1 MKKLVSF
8 AIPCYNSAQTI
19 LPVIN
24 EIEEEMSKTE
34 QFDYEIVTAVDG
46 SPDNVYDVLTAIANY
61 NDKVKVVNLAK
72 NFGQANARMAT
83 LRYTKGDYIVCMDDD
98 GQCPVNHILE
108 MLQPLEEG
116 YDIAIADYPKKKQ
129 SAFKNIGS
137 NFNKLTARVLLD
149 VPKEFRFSNFFVMKR
164 FLTNQVLEY
173 TNPYPYMEGL
183 ISQSTRNI
191 AYVPMEERERIS
203 GDTGY
208 TLKKLV
214 GLWLNGLTAFSVK
227 PLRIS
232 SVVGMICAILGFIF
246 GIVTVI
252 RKLVI
257 PDISVGWS
265 STVSIMLFM
274 GGLLMLMLG
283 MVGEY
288 IGRIYISINNAPQ
301 YVVRQ
306 TLNVEDSTKSKLS

>member
-8 AIPCYNSAQTI
+8 AIPCYNSSQTI
-19 LPVIN
+19 LQVIN
-24 EIEEEMSKTE
+24 EIEARMSETE
-34 QFDYEIVTAVDG
+34 VFDYEIVTAVDG
-46 SPDNVYDVLTAIANY
+46 SPDNVYDVLSAIANY

-83 LRYTKGDYIVCMDDD
+83 IKFAQGDYIVCMDDD
-98 GQCPVNHILE
+98 GQCPVNYIFDL
-108 MLQPLEEG
+108 LQPLEEG
-116 YDIAIADYPKKKQ
+116 YDIAIADYPRKKQ
-129 SAFKNIGS
+129 SVLKNFGS
-137 NFNKLTARVLLD
+137 DINKFTSRILLD
-149 VPKEFRFSNFFVMKR
+149 VPKDFRFSNFFAMKK
-164 FLTNQVLEY
+164 FLANQILKY
-173 TNPYPYMEGL
+173 DNPYPYMEGL
-183 ISQSTRNI
+183 VSQSTRNI
-191 AYVPMEERERIS
+191 SYVPMEERERIS
-203 GDTGY
+203 GNTGY

-232 SVVGMICAILGFIF
+232 SVVGMICAFIGFIF

-265 STVSIMLFM
+265 SIVSIMLFM

-288 IGRIYISINNAPQ
+288 IGRIYISMNNAPQ

-306 TLNVEDSTKSKLS
+306 TINIKDETKS

>member
-1 MKKLVSF
+1 
-8 AIPCYNSAQTI
+8 
-19 LPVIN
+19 
-24 EIEEEMSKTE
+24 MSETE
-34 QFDYEIVTAVDG
+34 VFDYEIVTAVDG
-46 SPDNVYDVLTAIANY
+46 SPDNVYDVLSAIANY

-83 LRYTKGDYIVCMDDD
+83 IKFAQGDYIVCMDDD
-98 GQCPVNHILE
+98 GQCPVNYIFDL
-108 MLQPLEEG
+108 LQPLEEG
-116 YDIAIADYPKKKQ
+116 YDIAIADYPRKKQ
-129 SAFKNIGS
+129 SVLKNFGS
-137 NFNKLTARVLLD
+137 DINKFTSRILLD
-149 VPKEFRFSNFFVMKR
+149 VPKDFRFSNFFAMKK
-164 FLTNQVLEY
+164 FLANQILKY
-173 TNPYPYMEGL
+173 DNPYPYMEGL
-183 ISQSTRNI
+183 VSQSTRNI
-191 AYVPMEERERIS
+191 SYVPMEERERIS
-203 GDTGY
+203 GNTGY

-232 SVVGMICAILGFIF
+232 SVVGMICAFIGFIF

-265 STVSIMLFM
+265 SIVSIMLFM

-288 IGRIYISINNAPQ
+288 IGRIYISMNNAPQ

-306 TLNVEDSTKSKLS
+306 TINIKDETKS